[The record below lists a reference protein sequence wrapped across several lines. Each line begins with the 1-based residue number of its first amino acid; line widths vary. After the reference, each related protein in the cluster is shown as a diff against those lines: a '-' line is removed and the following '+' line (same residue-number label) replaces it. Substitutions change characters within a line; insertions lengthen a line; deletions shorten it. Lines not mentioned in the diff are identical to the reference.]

1 MKSFLL
7 CTLLGSAL
15 CTPII
20 DQVKPA
26 DQNKPPLVEVKSK
39 RKIQLVILFDTSS
52 SMNGLLNQAKSRLW
66 EIVNESGALRYHG
79 EVPSLEIAMYDYGNS
94 GIQNNLFVRKQLDF
108 TSDLDL
114 VSQKLFA
121 LTTNGGNEYCGA
133 VISDALA
140 QLNWSSD
147 ARDLKMVYIAGNE
160 PFNQGPVN
168 YQEVC
173 SIATSKEVL
182 VNTIYCGDHMQ
193 GIREM
198 WKDGASCAKGDYF
211 NIDANR
217 EVVFIPTPFDDQINE
232 YSMKINRT
240 YVQYNSIGMG
250 RMELQESQDMNAA
263 HVNASVAAKRAK
275 AKISLNYNNSQWDL
289 IDAYLADSTV
299 INSLDRKFLSDEL
312 KDKTNKELHL
322 FVKTKL
328 KEREDIQNT
337 IADLTV
343 KREAFIQ
350 KKKQEMNSND
360 EDDLGTAINN
370 SILNKAISLGFD
382 KHDE

>member
-20 DQVKPA
+20 DQVQPVH
-26 DQNKPPLVEVKSK
+26 QNKISSNEVKSK

-52 SMNGLLNQAKSRLW
+52 SMDGLLNQAKSRLW
-66 EIVNESGALRYHG
+66 EIINESGALRYHG
-79 EVPSLEIAMYDYGNS
+79 DIPSLEIAMYDYGNS
-94 GIQNNLFVRKQLDF
+94 GIQNSLFVRKQLEF
-108 TSDLDL
+108 TSDLDV

-121 LTTNGGNEYCGA
+121 LKTNGGNEYCGA
-133 VISDALA
+133 VISDALNKL
-140 QLNWSSD
+140 QWSAD
-147 ARDLKMVYIAGNE
+147 ARDLKMIYIAGNE

-173 SIATSKEVL
+173 AIAKKKEVL
-182 VNTIYCGDHMQ
+182 VNTIYCGDHLQ
-193 GIREM
+193 GIREL
-198 WKDGASCAKGDYF
+198 WKDGATGTKGDYF

-217 EVVFIPTPFDDQINE
+217 EVVFIPTPYDDQINDF
-232 YSMKINRT
+232 SMRINQT
-240 YVQYNSIGMG
+240 YVQYNSMGMG
-250 RMELQESQDMNAA
+250 RMQLQESQD
-263 HVNASVAAKRAK
+263 VNAGRINSSVAAKRAK
-275 AKISLNYNNSQWDL
+275 AKISMNYNNSQWDL

-299 INSLDRKFLSDEL
+299 INELDHKYLPEVL
-312 KDKTNKELHL
+312 KEKTDKEIHVY
-322 FVKTKL
+322 VKLKL
-328 KEREDIQNT
+328 KERKEIQNE
-337 IADLTV
+337 IAELTL

-350 KKKQEMNSND
+350 KKKKEMNSNE

-382 KHDE
+382 KPE